1 MKNLLFLA
9 HRIPYPPNKGDKI
22 RSCHL
27 LHYLSRAYR
36 VYLGSFIDDPSDW
49 AHTGT
54 LKSLCAE
61 TRFVALHP
69 LRAHVRSL
77 AALAS
82 GEPLSVR
89 YYWSQALKHWVDG
102 LLNAGAIERVLIFS
116 SAMAQYLPAILPE
129 GIRRVIDFVDMDS
142 EKWRQYSRSKPWPMS
157 WIYAREGASLFA
169 FERRQAMLSE
179 ASVFVSEAEAGL
191 FKTQAPETAERVT
204 YLENGVDTEYF
215 APHRC
220 YPNPYPEDGRILV
233 FTGAM
238 DYWAN
243 VDAVCWFAK
252 EVFPA
257 VQARLADARFYIVGA
272 KPTAAVRGLTEIPGV
287 FVTGAVEDVRPYLA
301 HATAAVAPL
310 RIARGVQN
318 KVLEAMAMAKPV
330 LATRE
335 AMEGIRADP
344 QLRGLIVQGPEQ
356 AIACA
361 LSLLNGPEQGI
372 GELARQSVL
381 RGYNWKENLTRII
394 QLLEGTHSVNTLGT
408 R

>member
-1 MKNLLFLA
+1 MKGLLFLA

-22 RSCHL
+22 RSYHL
-27 LHYLSRAYR
+27 LNYLSRAYR
-36 VYLGSFIDDPSDW
+36 VYLGSFIDDPHDW
-49 AHTGT
+49 VHVDT

-61 TRFVALHP
+61 TRFIPLHP
-69 LRAHVRSL
+69 LRARLGSLLAL
-77 AALAS
+77 AA
-82 GEPLSVR
+82 GRPLSVR
-89 YYWSQALKHWVDG
+89 YYWSKPLKHWVDG
-102 LLNAGAIERVLIFS
+102 LLNAGVIQRVLVFS
-116 SAMAQYLPAILPE
+116 SAMAQYLPATLPE

-142 EKWRQYSRSKPWPMS
+142 DKWRQYSRSKPWPMS
-157 WIYAREGASLFA
+157 WIYAREGTSLFA

-179 ASVFVSEAEAGL
+179 ASVFVSAAEATL
-191 FKTQAPETAERVT
+191 FKTQAPETAERVS
-204 YLENGVDTEYF
+204 YLENGVDSEYF
-215 APHRC
+215 APYRS
-220 YPNPYPEDGRILV
+220 YPNPYIEDGRVLV

-252 EVFPA
+252 EVFPT

-272 KPTAAVRGLTEIPGV
+272 KPTKAVRGLSAIPGV
-287 FVTGAVEDVRPYLA
+287 FVTGAVADIRPYLA

-330 LATRE
+330 LATPE

-344 QLRGLIVQGPEQ
+344 ALESLIVQGREQ

-361 LSLLNGPEQGI
+361 LRLLNGPEQGI
-372 GELARQSVL
+372 GELGRQSVL
-381 RGYNWKENLTRII
+381 RDYNWKENLKRIT
-394 QLLEGTHSVNTLGT
+394 QLLEGTH
-408 R
+408 

>member
-1 MKNLLFLA
+1 MKGLLFLA

-22 RSCHL
+22 RSYHL
-27 LHYLSRAYR
+27 LKYLSKVYR
-36 VYLGSFIDDPSDW
+36 VYLGSFIDEPRDW
-49 AHTGT
+49 AHVDT
-54 LKSLCAE
+54 LTSFCAE
-61 TRFVALHP
+61 TCFIPLHP
-69 LRAHVRSL
+69 LRARVGSL
-77 AALAS
+77 FALAT
-82 GEPLSVR
+82 GQPLSLR
-89 YYWSQALKHWVDG
+89 YYWNQALKHWVDG
-102 LLNAGAIERVLIFS
+102 LLNAGSIQRVLIFS
-116 SAMAQYLPAILPE
+116 SAMAQYLPATLPG

-142 EKWRQYSRSKPWPMS
+142 DKWRQYSRSKPWPMS

-169 FERRQAMLSE
+169 FERRMAMQSE
-179 ASVFVSEAEAGL
+179 ASVFVSEAEAAL
-191 FKTQAPETAERVT
+191 FKTQAPEAGERVT

-215 APHRC
+215 APHRD
-220 YPNPYPEDGRILV
+220 YPNPYPKDNLILV

-257 VQARLADARFYIVGA
+257 VQARLPDAQFYIVGA
-272 KPTAAVRGLTEIPGV
+272 KPTEAVRGLTEIRGV
-287 FVTGAVEDVRPYLA
+287 FVTGAVDDVRPYLA

-330 LATRE
+330 LVTPE

-344 QLRGLIVQGPEQ
+344 ALRSLIMEGREQ
-356 AIACA
+356 AIARC
-361 LSLLNGPEQGI
+361 LSVLSSSDRGI

-381 RGYNWKENLTRII
+381 RDYNWKENLKRIT
-394 QLLEGTHSVNTLGT
+394 QLLERTC
-408 R
+408 